1 MSTALAER
9 DELEQAIRS
18 LPDQQVR
25 VVLEFVRDLEE
36 EEHVPNAET
45 LEAIREIRE
54 GRGQR
59 FSSVEEMFTDMGFTD
74 AYARAINEIQSGH

>member
-1 MSTALAER
+1 MTTALAER

-45 LEAIREIRE
+45 IKVLKDSEA
-54 GRGQR
+54 GRGLLGPYH
-59 FSSVEEMFTDMGFTD
+59 SLEEMFKDFGIHVD
-74 AYARAINEIQSGH
+74 ARTHNSV

>member
-18 LPDQQVR
+18 LPDEQVR

-36 EEHVPNAET
+36 EEHMPNAET
-45 LEAIREIRE
+45 LEAFQEYEEDKWR
-54 GRGQR
+54 R
-59 FSSVEEMFTDMGFTD
+59 FSSLEEMFTDMGFGD
-74 AYARAINEIQSGH
+74 AYTRAFGKVQPRR